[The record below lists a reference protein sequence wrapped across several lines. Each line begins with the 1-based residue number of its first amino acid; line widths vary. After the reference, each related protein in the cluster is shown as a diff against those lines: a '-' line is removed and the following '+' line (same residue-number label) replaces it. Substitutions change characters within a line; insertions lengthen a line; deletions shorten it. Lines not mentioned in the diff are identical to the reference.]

1 MTELAPI
8 PSPAPEQP
16 PFAKTRYTG
25 AVMICEQCEKR
36 SSGPSKLK
44 AKKLRGPFKDALGDA
59 RLRLRIVQTSCLGL
73 CPKKAI
79 AVAAVTPQAGSVL
92 AAVRRKRDVPALAA
106 GLLGPAAPT
115 IRQG

>member
-36 SSGPSKLK
+36 RSGPSKLT

-79 AVAAVTPQAGSVL
+79 AVAAVEAGGQALL
-92 AAVRRKRDVPALAA
+92 AEIRDKDDVTTVAA
-106 GLLGPAAPT
+106 RLTQPRL
-115 IRQG
+115 